1 MGVCVSAAQYV
12 RAVYDGGVGGCP
24 SNIYI
29 DIHIYL
35 RRLPDVACP
44 SPRPL
49 SSPPLKPTN
58 PPNPPKK
65 GTDEFCGFENVEP
78 EEKPST
84 YTRRR
89 TFLLKWV
96 GVLLQLAALFAVP
109 VLAGV
114 CYRDLDRCR
123 AIGILD
129 FYKF

>member
-1 MGVCVSAAQYV
+1 MMEGLKAGRRAA
-12 RAVYDGGVGGCP
+12 P
-24 SNIYI
+24 SIFISTYTSTSSSG
-29 DIHIYL
+29 
-35 RRLPDVACP
+35 VACP
-44 SPRPL
+44 SL
-49 SSPPLKPTN
+49 SLPPNHLTPPPQPTN
-58 PPNPPKK
+58 PKK